1 MSLGEVVII
10 KYFGSGLNK
19 PLFSNCL
26 EFIYSTNVNALHVF
40 FVLKRKGINKME
52 KANELLK
59 LIEEKKYQEYKKV
72 VNELPEIDVAQW
84 IEELQEEQMII
95 AFRAL
100 PKDLAADVFSY
111 LSSDSQQLII
121 NGITDK
127 ELKNIV
133 EDLYIDDAV
142 DMLDEAPANV
152 VQRVLQN
159 ASNETRDLINQFLNY
174 KEDTAGSIMTAEF
187 LDLKKGMTVKEAL
200 DRIRRICKDKET
212 SYTCYVLDKNRI
224 LEGMITVKTILMA
237 KDEEMIDDLMDTQ
250 VIYTTTNED
259 KENVAKLLSKYDLF
273 ALPVVDNENRMVGIV
288 TIDDAVDVIEDEA
301 TEDFEKMAAM
311 LPSDRPYLESKVTT
325 LFKNRIVWLI
335 VLMISGII
343 VGEILGYYEAKI
355 AAIPLLVTF
364 VPMLNDTGG
373 NCGNQSS
380 TMVIRG
386 LTTGDITTK
395 DWLKVWWK
403 EFRVSLLVSIVLASF
418 NFIRIAFFTKAPEGV
433 NVYMIAISVSGA
445 LFLTVILAK
454 SVGGLLPILA
464 KKLKLDPAVMAAP

>member
-1 MSLGEVVII
+1 
-10 KYFGSGLNK
+10 
-19 PLFSNCL
+19 
-26 EFIYSTNVNALHVF
+26 
-40 FVLKRKGINKME
+40 ME

-433 NVYMIAISVSGA
+433 NVYMIAFSVSGA

-464 KKLKLDPAVMAAP
+464 KKLKLDPAVMAAPLITTLVDAAAIIIYFTFVSHLLF

>member
-1 MSLGEVVII
+1 
-10 KYFGSGLNK
+10 
-19 PLFSNCL
+19 
-26 EFIYSTNVNALHVF
+26 
-40 FVLKRKGINKME
+40 ME

-159 ASNETRDLINQFLNY
+159 ASNETRVLINQFLNY

-464 KKLKLDPAVMAAP
+464 KKLKLDPAVMAAPLITTLVDAAAIIIYFTFVSHLLF

>member
-1 MSLGEVVII
+1 
-10 KYFGSGLNK
+10 
-19 PLFSNCL
+19 
-26 EFIYSTNVNALHVF
+26 
-40 FVLKRKGINKME
+40 ME

-187 LDLKKGMTVKEAL
+187 LDLKKGMNVKEAL

-433 NVYMIAISVSGA
+433 NVYMIAVSVSCA
-445 LFLTVILAK
+445 LFLIVILAK

-464 KKLKLDPAVMAAP
+464 KKL

>member
-1 MSLGEVVII
+1 
-10 KYFGSGLNK
+10 
-19 PLFSNCL
+19 
-26 EFIYSTNVNALHVF
+26 
-40 FVLKRKGINKME
+40 ME

-59 LIEEKKYQEYKKV
+59 LIEEKKYQEYKKI

-159 ASNETRDLINQFLNY
+159 ASNETRALINQFLNY

-187 LDLKKGMTVKEAL
+187 LDLKKGMTIKEAL

-395 DWLKVWWK
+395 EWLKVWWK

-464 KKLKLDPAVMAAP
+464 KKLKLDPAVMAAPLITTLVDAAAIIIYFTFVSHLLF

>member
-1 MSLGEVVII
+1 
-10 KYFGSGLNK
+10 
-19 PLFSNCL
+19 
-26 EFIYSTNVNALHVF
+26 
-40 FVLKRKGINKME
+40 ME

-159 ASNETRDLINQFLNY
+159 ASNETRVLINQFLNY

-403 EFRVSLLVSIVLASF
+403 EFRVSLLVSIVLASL

-433 NVYMIAISVSGA
+433 NVYMIAFSVSGA

-464 KKLKLDPAVMAAP
+464 KKLKLDPAVMAAPLITTLVDAAAIIIYFTFVSHLLF

>member
-1 MSLGEVVII
+1 
-10 KYFGSGLNK
+10 
-19 PLFSNCL
+19 
-26 EFIYSTNVNALHVF
+26 
-40 FVLKRKGINKME
+40 ME

-159 ASNETRDLINQFLNY
+159 ASNETRTLINQFLNY

-311 LPSDRPYLESKVTT
+311 LPSDRAYLESKVTT

-445 LFLTVILAK
+445 LFLIVILAK

-464 KKLKLDPAVMAAP
+464 KKLKLDPAVMAAPLITTLVDAAAIIIYFTFVSHLLF

>member
-1 MSLGEVVII
+1 
-10 KYFGSGLNK
+10 
-19 PLFSNCL
+19 
-26 EFIYSTNVNALHVF
+26 
-40 FVLKRKGINKME
+40 ME

-187 LDLKKGMTVKEAL
+187 LDLKKGMTIKEAL

-311 LPSDRPYLESKVTT
+311 LPSDRAYLESKVTT

-445 LFLTVILAK
+445 LFLIVILAK

-464 KKLKLDPAVMAAP
+464 KKLKLDPAVMAAPLITTLVDAAAIIIYFTFVSHLLF

>member
-1 MSLGEVVII
+1 
-10 KYFGSGLNK
+10 
-19 PLFSNCL
+19 
-26 EFIYSTNVNALHVF
+26 
-40 FVLKRKGINKME
+40 ME

-159 ASNETRDLINQFLNY
+159 ASNETRTLINQFLNY

-386 LTTGDITTK
+386 LTIGDITTK

-464 KKLKLDPAVMAAP
+464 KKLKLDPAVMAAPLITTLVDAAAIVIYFTFVSHLLF

>member
-1 MSLGEVVII
+1 
-10 KYFGSGLNK
+10 
-19 PLFSNCL
+19 
-26 EFIYSTNVNALHVF
+26 
-40 FVLKRKGINKME
+40 ME

-403 EFRVSLLVSIVLASF
+403 EFRVSLLVSIVLASL

-433 NVYMIAISVSGA
+433 NVYMIAFSVSGA

-464 KKLKLDPAVMAAP
+464 KKLKLDPAVMAAPLITTLVDAAAIIIYFTFVSHLLF

>member
-1 MSLGEVVII
+1 
-10 KYFGSGLNK
+10 
-19 PLFSNCL
+19 
-26 EFIYSTNVNALHVF
+26 
-40 FVLKRKGINKME
+40 ME

-159 ASNETRDLINQFLNY
+159 ASNETRTLINQFLNY

-464 KKLKLDPAVMAAP
+464 KKLKLDPAVMAAPLITTLVDAAAIIIYFTFVSHLLF

>member
-1 MSLGEVVII
+1 
-10 KYFGSGLNK
+10 
-19 PLFSNCL
+19 
-26 EFIYSTNVNALHVF
+26 
-40 FVLKRKGINKME
+40 ME

-159 ASNETRDLINQFLNY
+159 ASNETRVLINQFLNY

-311 LPSDRPYLESKVTT
+311 LPSDRAYLESKVTT

-464 KKLKLDPAVMAAP
+464 KKLKLDPAVMAAPLITTLVDAVAIIIYFTFVSHLLF

>member
-1 MSLGEVVII
+1 
-10 KYFGSGLNK
+10 
-19 PLFSNCL
+19 
-26 EFIYSTNVNALHVF
+26 
-40 FVLKRKGINKME
+40 ME

-200 DRIRRICKDKET
+200 DRIRRICRDKET

-464 KKLKLDPAVMAAP
+464 KKLKLDPAVMAAPLITTLVDAVAIIIYFTFVSHLLF

>member
-1 MSLGEVVII
+1 
-10 KYFGSGLNK
+10 
-19 PLFSNCL
+19 
-26 EFIYSTNVNALHVF
+26 
-40 FVLKRKGINKME
+40 ME

-159 ASNETRDLINQFLNY
+159 ASNETRALINQFLNY

-464 KKLKLDPAVMAAP
+464 KKLKLDPAVMAAPLITTLVDAAAIVIYFTFVSHLLF

>member
-1 MSLGEVVII
+1 
-10 KYFGSGLNK
+10 
-19 PLFSNCL
+19 
-26 EFIYSTNVNALHVF
+26 
-40 FVLKRKGINKME
+40 ME

-159 ASNETRDLINQFLNY
+159 ASNETRALINQFLNY

-433 NVYMIAISVSGA
+433 NVYMIAFSVSGA

-464 KKLKLDPAVMAAP
+464 KKLKLDPAVMAAPLITTLVDAAAIIIYFTFVSHLLF

>member
-1 MSLGEVVII
+1 
-10 KYFGSGLNK
+10 
-19 PLFSNCL
+19 
-26 EFIYSTNVNALHVF
+26 
-40 FVLKRKGINKME
+40 ME

-159 ASNETRDLINQFLNY
+159 ASSETRALINQFLNY

-311 LPSDRPYLESKVTT
+311 LPSDKPYLESKVTT

-464 KKLKLDPAVMAAP
+464 KKLKMDPAVMAAPLITTLVDAAAIIIYFTFVSHLLF

>member
-1 MSLGEVVII
+1 
-10 KYFGSGLNK
+10 
-19 PLFSNCL
+19 
-26 EFIYSTNVNALHVF
+26 
-40 FVLKRKGINKME
+40 ME

-464 KKLKLDPAVMAAP
+464 KKLKLDPAVMAAPLITTLVDAAAIIIYFTFVSHLLF

>member
-1 MSLGEVVII
+1 
-10 KYFGSGLNK
+10 
-19 PLFSNCL
+19 
-26 EFIYSTNVNALHVF
+26 
-40 FVLKRKGINKME
+40 ME

-464 KKLKLDPAVMAAP
+464 KKLKLDPAVMAAPLITTLVDAAAIVIYFTFVSHLLF

>member
-1 MSLGEVVII
+1 M
-10 KYFGSGLNK
+10 K
-19 PLFSNCL
+19 
-26 EFIYSTNVNALHVF
+26 
-40 FVLKRKGINKME
+40 

-159 ASNETRDLINQFLNY
+159 ASNETRTLINQFLNY

-187 LDLKKGMTVKEAL
+187 LDLKKGMTIKEAL

-311 LPSDRPYLESKVTT
+311 LPSDRAYLESKVTT

-445 LFLTVILAK
+445 LFLIVILAK

-464 KKLKLDPAVMAAP
+464 KKLKLDPAVMAAPLITTLVDAAAIIIYFTFVSHLLF

>member
-1 MSLGEVVII
+1 
-10 KYFGSGLNK
+10 
-19 PLFSNCL
+19 
-26 EFIYSTNVNALHVF
+26 
-40 FVLKRKGINKME
+40 ME

-159 ASNETRDLINQFLNY
+159 ASSETRALINQFLNY

-212 SYTCYVLDKNRI
+212 SYTCYVLNKNRI

-311 LPSDRPYLESKVTT
+311 LPSDKPYLESKVTT

-464 KKLKLDPAVMAAP
+464 KKLKMDPAVMAAPLITTLVDAAAIIIYFTFVSHLLF

>member
-1 MSLGEVVII
+1 
-10 KYFGSGLNK
+10 
-19 PLFSNCL
+19 
-26 EFIYSTNVNALHVF
+26 
-40 FVLKRKGINKME
+40 ME

-159 ASNETRDLINQFLNY
+159 ASNETRVLINQFLNY

-445 LFLTVILAK
+445 LFLIVILAK

-464 KKLKLDPAVMAAP
+464 KKLKLDPAVMAAPLITTLVDAAAIIIYFTFVSHLLF

>member
-1 MSLGEVVII
+1 
-10 KYFGSGLNK
+10 
-19 PLFSNCL
+19 
-26 EFIYSTNVNALHVF
+26 
-40 FVLKRKGINKME
+40 ME

-159 ASNETRDLINQFLNY
+159 ASNETRALINQFLNY

-464 KKLKLDPAVMAAP
+464 KKLKLDPAVMAAPLITTLVDAAAIIIYFTFVSHLLF

>member
-1 MSLGEVVII
+1 
-10 KYFGSGLNK
+10 
-19 PLFSNCL
+19 
-26 EFIYSTNVNALHVF
+26 
-40 FVLKRKGINKME
+40 ME

-311 LPSDRPYLESKVTT
+311 LPSDRAYLESKVTT

-464 KKLKLDPAVMAAP
+464 KKLKLDPAVMAAPLITTLVDAVAIIIYFTFVSHLLF

>member
-1 MSLGEVVII
+1 
-10 KYFGSGLNK
+10 
-19 PLFSNCL
+19 
-26 EFIYSTNVNALHVF
+26 
-40 FVLKRKGINKME
+40 ME

-445 LFLTVILAK
+445 LFLIVILAK

-464 KKLKLDPAVMAAP
+464 KKLKLDPAVMAAPLITTLVDAAAIIIYFTFVSHLLF

>member
-1 MSLGEVVII
+1 M
-10 KYFGSGLNK
+10 
-19 PLFSNCL
+19 
-26 EFIYSTNVNALHVF
+26 
-40 FVLKRKGINKME
+40 
-52 KANELLK
+52 
-59 LIEEKKYQEYKKV
+59 
-72 VNELPEIDVAQW
+72 PEIDVAQW

-159 ASNETRDLINQFLNY
+159 ASNETRALINQFLNY

-311 LPSDRPYLESKVTT
+311 LPSDRAYLESKVTT

-445 LFLTVILAK
+445 LFLIVILAK

-464 KKLKLDPAVMAAP
+464 KKLKLDPAVMAAPLITTLVDAAAIIIYFTFVSHLLF

>member
-1 MSLGEVVII
+1 
-10 KYFGSGLNK
+10 
-19 PLFSNCL
+19 
-26 EFIYSTNVNALHVF
+26 
-40 FVLKRKGINKME
+40 ME

-159 ASNETRDLINQFLNY
+159 ASNETRALINQFLNY

-187 LDLKKGMTVKEAL
+187 LDLKKGMTIKEAL

-386 LTTGDITTK
+386 LTIGDITTK

-464 KKLKLDPAVMAAP
+464 KKLKLDPAVMAAPLITTLVDAAAIVIYFTFVSHLLF

>member
-1 MSLGEVVII
+1 
-10 KYFGSGLNK
+10 
-19 PLFSNCL
+19 
-26 EFIYSTNVNALHVF
+26 
-40 FVLKRKGINKME
+40 ME

-59 LIEEKKYQEYKKV
+59 LIEEKKYQEYKKI

-159 ASNETRDLINQFLNY
+159 ASNETRALINQFLNY

-311 LPSDRPYLESKVTT
+311 LPSDRAYLESKVTT

-403 EFRVSLLVSIVLASF
+403 EFRVSLLVSMVLASF

-445 LFLTVILAK
+445 LFLIVILAK

-464 KKLKLDPAVMAAP
+464 KKLKLDPAVMAAPLITTLVDAAAIIIYFTFVSHLLF

>member
-1 MSLGEVVII
+1 
-10 KYFGSGLNK
+10 
-19 PLFSNCL
+19 
-26 EFIYSTNVNALHVF
+26 
-40 FVLKRKGINKME
+40 ME

-159 ASNETRDLINQFLNY
+159 ASNETRALINQFLNY

-187 LDLKKGMTVKEAL
+187 LDLKKGMTIKEAL

-311 LPSDRPYLESKVTT
+311 LPSDRAYLESKVTT

-445 LFLTVILAK
+445 LFLIVILAK

-464 KKLKLDPAVMAAP
+464 KKLKLDPAVMAAPLITTLVDAAAIIIYFTFVSHLLF

>member
-1 MSLGEVVII
+1 
-10 KYFGSGLNK
+10 
-19 PLFSNCL
+19 
-26 EFIYSTNVNALHVF
+26 
-40 FVLKRKGINKME
+40 ME

-159 ASNETRDLINQFLNY
+159 ASNETRALINQFLNY

-445 LFLTVILAK
+445 LFLIVILAK

-464 KKLKLDPAVMAAP
+464 KKLKLDPAVMAAPLITTLVDAAAIIIYFTFVSHLLF

>member
-1 MSLGEVVII
+1 
-10 KYFGSGLNK
+10 
-19 PLFSNCL
+19 
-26 EFIYSTNVNALHVF
+26 
-40 FVLKRKGINKME
+40 ME

-159 ASNETRDLINQFLNY
+159 ASNETRALINQFLNY

-187 LDLKKGMTVKEAL
+187 LDLKKGMTIKEAL

-311 LPSDRPYLESKVTT
+311 LPSDRPYLESKVTA

-403 EFRVSLLVSIVLASF
+403 EFRVSLLVSMVLASF

-464 KKLKLDPAVMAAP
+464 KKLKLDPAVMAAPLITTLVDAAAIIIYFTFVSHLLF

>member
-1 MSLGEVVII
+1 
-10 KYFGSGLNK
+10 
-19 PLFSNCL
+19 
-26 EFIYSTNVNALHVF
+26 
-40 FVLKRKGINKME
+40 ME

-159 ASNETRDLINQFLNY
+159 ASNETRTLINQFLNY

-433 NVYMIAISVSGA
+433 NVYMIAVSVSGA
-445 LFLTVILAK
+445 LFLIVILAK

-464 KKLKLDPAVMAAP
+464 KKLKLDPAVMAAPLITTLVDAVAIIIYFTFVSHLLF

>member
-1 MSLGEVVII
+1 
-10 KYFGSGLNK
+10 
-19 PLFSNCL
+19 
-26 EFIYSTNVNALHVF
+26 
-40 FVLKRKGINKME
+40 ME

-159 ASNETRDLINQFLNY
+159 ASNETRALINQFLNY

-237 KDEEMIDDLMDTQ
+237 KDEEIIDDLMDTQ

-445 LFLTVILAK
+445 LFLIVILAK

-464 KKLKLDPAVMAAP
+464 KKLKLDPAVMAAPLITTLVDAAAIIIYFTFVSHLLF

>member
-1 MSLGEVVII
+1 
-10 KYFGSGLNK
+10 
-19 PLFSNCL
+19 
-26 EFIYSTNVNALHVF
+26 
-40 FVLKRKGINKME
+40 ME

-343 VGEILGYYEAKI
+343 VGEILGYYETKI

-464 KKLKLDPAVMAAP
+464 KKLKLDPAVMAAPLITTLVDAAAIIIYFTFVSHLLF

>member
-1 MSLGEVVII
+1 
-10 KYFGSGLNK
+10 
-19 PLFSNCL
+19 
-26 EFIYSTNVNALHVF
+26 
-40 FVLKRKGINKME
+40 ME

-59 LIEEKKYQEYKKV
+59 LIEEKKYQEYKKI

-159 ASNETRDLINQFLNY
+159 ASNETRALINQFLNY

-311 LPSDRPYLESKVTT
+311 LPSDRAYLESKVTT

-445 LFLTVILAK
+445 LFLIVILAK

-464 KKLKLDPAVMAAP
+464 KKLKLDPAVMAAPLITTLVDAAAIIIYFTFVSHLLF

>member
-1 MSLGEVVII
+1 
-10 KYFGSGLNK
+10 
-19 PLFSNCL
+19 
-26 EFIYSTNVNALHVF
+26 
-40 FVLKRKGINKME
+40 ME

-159 ASNETRDLINQFLNY
+159 ASNETRALINQFLNY

-187 LDLKKGMTVKEAL
+187 LDLKKGMNVKEAL

-433 NVYMIAISVSGA
+433 NVYMIAVSVSGA
-445 LFLTVILAK
+445 LFLIVILAK

-464 KKLKLDPAVMAAP
+464 KKLKLDPAVMAAPLITTLVDAAAIIIYFTFVSHLLF

>member
-1 MSLGEVVII
+1 
-10 KYFGSGLNK
+10 
-19 PLFSNCL
+19 
-26 EFIYSTNVNALHVF
+26 
-40 FVLKRKGINKME
+40 ME
-52 KANELLK
+52 KENELLK

-159 ASNETRDLINQFLNY
+159 ASNETRALINQFLNY

-187 LDLKKGMTVKEAL
+187 LDLKKGMNVKEAL

-433 NVYMIAISVSGA
+433 NVYMIAVSVSGA
-445 LFLTVILAK
+445 LFLIVILAK

-464 KKLKLDPAVMAAP
+464 KKLKLDPAVMAAPLITTLVDAAAIIIYFTFVSHLLF

>member
-1 MSLGEVVII
+1 
-10 KYFGSGLNK
+10 
-19 PLFSNCL
+19 
-26 EFIYSTNVNALHVF
+26 
-40 FVLKRKGINKME
+40 ME

-159 ASNETRDLINQFLNY
+159 ASNETRTLINQFLNY

-237 KDEEMIDDLMDTQ
+237 KDEEIIDDLMDTQ

-445 LFLTVILAK
+445 LFLIVILAK

-464 KKLKLDPAVMAAP
+464 KKLKLDPAVMAAPLITTLVDAAAIIIYFTFVSHLLF

>member
-1 MSLGEVVII
+1 
-10 KYFGSGLNK
+10 
-19 PLFSNCL
+19 
-26 EFIYSTNVNALHVF
+26 
-40 FVLKRKGINKME
+40 ME

-237 KDEEMIDDLMDTQ
+237 KDEEKIDDLMDTQ

-464 KKLKLDPAVMAAP
+464 KKLKLDPAVMAAPLITTLVDAVAIIIYFTFVSHLLF